1 MPLALART
9 DLAVLLAY
17 LLGVV
22 GLGVYLSRKTRN
34 TEAFTAADRNL
45 PGWAL
50 GLSMF
55 GSYISSISFISNP
68 AKSYAQNWNAFAFNL
83 ATPIAAVVA
92 VFWFVPFYR
101 RLGQIS
107 AYEHLETRFGP
118 WARTYAVVCFLLTQV
133 ARYATICYLL
143 AVAVAPLLGWPKWVI
158 IFLTGALITT
168 YTVLGGIK
176 AAVWVGVV
184 QSVILILGPTICVV
198 ALLLKIPG
206 GFAHVVSAGA
216 DKNRFSLGDMTLLS
230 LGQATFWVV
239 FVRGLAEN
247 LSNFSVDQSFVQRY
261 ITARSQRDAQRS
273 VWITVSLYVPVAAVF
288 FFIGTA
294 LWVFYASSPPG
305 LTQMDDI
312 LPHFVATQLPIGLA
326 GLVVAA
332 AFAAGMDSNLSSMAT
347 LTLTDVYKRY
357 LRPHASERES
367 MSVLHGSTLLWGAAG
382 TIAALGMLEVKHA
395 LDVWWKWAGIFS
407 GGVLGLFL
415 LGMLVKRAHNRTAM
429 IATAY
434 GVIAIIYMTAFPT
447 PFHPFLIGP
456 LGTVIILVTGVIL
469 ARLIPDPAPEPPK
482 PPPHPHGFE
491 VVEGVNPKTEL

>member
-17 LLGVV
+17 LVGVV

-55 GSYISSISFISNP
+55 GSYISSISFLSNP
-68 AKSYAQNWNAFAFNL
+68 AKGYDENWAFFAFNL
-83 ATPIAAVVA
+83 AAPFAAVVA
-92 VFWFVPFYR
+92 VLWIVPFYR
-101 RLGQIS
+101 RLGQVS

-118 WARTYAVVCFLLTQV
+118 WARTYAVVCFLLTQT
-133 ARYATICYLL
+133 ARYATICFLL
-143 AVAVAPLLGWPKWVI
+143 SVAAAPLLDWKDREWLI
-158 IFLTGALITT
+158 ILIVGALITT

-184 QSVILILGPTICVV
+184 QSIILILGPVFCIV

-206 GFAHVVSAGA
+206 GFGHVVREGVA
-216 DKNRFSLGDMTLLS
+216 NHRLS
-230 LGQATFWVV
+230 LGNMTVLQVTQATFWVV

-261 ITARSQRDAQRS
+261 ITAKSDRAAKRS
-273 VWITVSLYVPVAAVF
+273 VWITISLYVPVAAVF

-294 LWVFYASSPPG
+294 LWAFYRAAPPR
-305 LTQMDDI
+305 LENMDRI
-312 LPHFVATQLPIGLA
+312 LPHFVANELPIGFA
-326 GLVVAA
+326 GLVIAA

-347 LTLTDVYKRY
+347 LSLTDLYKRY
-357 LRPHASERES
+357 LRPAAEERES
-367 MSVLHGSTLLWGAAG
+367 MAVLHVSTLFWGAAG
-382 TIAALGMLEVKHA
+382 TVAALAMLRVRHA
-395 LDVWWKWAGIFS
+395 LDVWWKWAGILS

-415 LGMLVKRAHNRTAM
+415 LGLLARRAGSRAALVATLVG
-429 IATAY
+429 IA
-434 GVIAIIYMTAFPT
+434 AIVYMTVFQT
-447 PFHPFLIGP
+447 LIHPFLIGAVS
-456 LGTVIILVTGVIL
+456 TVIILAVGAIL
-469 ARLIPDPAPEPPK
+469 APLVRD
-482 PPPHPHGFE
+482 PPPREPLPPPRAFE
-491 VVEGVNPKTEL
+491 VVQRVKADTPL